1 MKRVVFCPYLSAM
14 WASMAPLYAEHVAAG
29 DSVTVMSLP
38 YAVRDPQGNAGE
50 YNTDINYPVPQTV
63 ASIHVLKEMHPDTI
77 YFHNPYDDRNVITL
91 VHPAFHSKKLAEC
104 TEDLVYVPYYT
115 SGGDLEHIIKA
126 PGVRR
131 ANRIIVYSQESYDA
145 YFSILGQY
153 SVDWKRNIIL
163 KQRPAPRTDYEI
175 PAEWIRIARGR
186 KLVMLGTSL
195 GALLNRED
203 EELALICRTIS
214 DNQNSQI
221 CLLWRPHPLY
231 DATLSALLPNRL
243 KTYHAIVRNFV
254 EYQQGILDTSWDLER
269 AVTLCAEYL
278 GDPSSVEWFFHE
290 QNKPV
295 RFI

>member
-1 MKRVVFCPYLSAM
+1 MKRVAFCPYLSAM

-38 YAVRDPQGNAGE
+38 YAVRDSAGTPGG
-50 YNTDINYPVPQTV
+50 YRTDLGYPVPQTV

-77 YFHNPYDDRNVITL
+77 YFHNPYDDRNIITL

-163 KQRPAPRTDYEI
+163 KQRSAPRTDYEM

-269 AVTLCAEYL
+269 AVTLCTEYL
-278 GDPSSVEWFFHE
+278 GDPSSVVWFFHE

>member
-29 DSVTVMSLP
+29 DSITVMSLP
-38 YAVRDPQGNAGE
+38 YAVRDSAGTPGE
-50 YNTDINYPVPQTV
+50 YRTDLGYPVPQTV
-63 ASIHVLKEMHPDTI
+63 ASIHVLKEMHPNVI
-77 YFHNPYDDRNVITL
+77 YFHNPYDNINAITQIN
-91 VHPAFHSKKLAEC
+91 PAYYSRKLAEC
-104 TEDLVYVPYYT
+104 TDDLTYVPYYT
-115 SGGDLEHIIKA
+115 MGGDLEHIIKA

-131 ANRIIVYSQESYDA
+131 ADHIIVYSQEQADN
-145 YFSILGQY
+145 YFSVLGQY
-153 SVDWKRNIIL
+153 SVDWKQRIII
-163 KQRPAPRTDYEI
+163 KQRPAPRTDYEM

-269 AVTLCAEYL
+269 AVTLCTEYL
-278 GDPSSVEWFFHE
+278 GDPSSVVWFFHE